1 MVTSVMEPPKGM
13 VTEGGYC
20 GGVRVGFRR
29 GCWSVPGDEWEVVGF
44 LRQLGT
50 TMVVAKNKAGVHVP
64 HDLYRF
70 MSQEPTKHQP
80 TQTIRHH

>member
-13 VTEGGYC
+13 VTDGGEHY
-20 GGVRVGFRR
+20 GVEIGSKRA
-29 GCWSVPGDEWEVVGF
+29 CWCIPGDVWQVVGF

-50 TMVVAKNKAGVHVP
+50 TMVVAKNKSGVHVP

-70 MSQEPTKHQP
+70 VSPEPIRHQP
-80 TQTIRHH
+80 QTVRHH